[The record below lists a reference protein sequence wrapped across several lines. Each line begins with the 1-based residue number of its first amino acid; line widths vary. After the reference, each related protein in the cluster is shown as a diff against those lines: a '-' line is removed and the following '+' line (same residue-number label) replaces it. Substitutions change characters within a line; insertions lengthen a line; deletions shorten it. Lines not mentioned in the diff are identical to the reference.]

1 MVYNAMK
8 LFMEVNPQLFDECSH
23 DYEEQQNNADSREQN
38 RQSKWDKVMER
49 AMERQN
55 GRGTAAYA
63 PSAPGIGSKGAT
75 PLRHDELDPL
85 SQDSQR
91 RLEALRLQDDTL
103 SSKERR
109 SDKQDSVSWFSQVF
123 LYRIFL
129 FCFI

>member
-23 DYEEQQNNADSREQN
+23 EYAEQQSNADSREQN

-55 GRGTAAYA
+55 GRTAGTYT
-63 PSAPGIGSKGAT
+63 PSSPDISSKGAT

-103 SSKERR
+103 TGKDRR
-109 SDKQDSVSWFSQVF
+109 NDKQGSV
-123 LYRIFL
+123 
-129 FCFI
+129 C

>member
-23 DYEEQQNNADSREQN
+23 EYEEQQNNADSREQN
-38 RQSKWDKVMER
+38 RQSKWDRVMER

-55 GRGTAAYA
+55 GRATATLT
-63 PSAPGIGSKGAT
+63 PSTSGIGSKGAT

-109 SDKQDSVSWFSQVF
+109 SDKQDSVCWF
-123 LYRIFL
+123 Y
-129 FCFI
+129 